1 MDEYK
6 DVRRVHATTDSELS
20 SALKTKMIG
29 FSEENNSLGYKK
41 PNGYLETFPANGS
54 DATFNSVKIEG
65 LATGSNQHI
74 GIDPDGDIV
83 VMPTAGENITLNT
96 IPVGDGANGLVD
108 SGVTIATDNTTA
120 SRVLTL
126 ATTVDSTTWYAGVVV
141 DIKDSPI
148 ISNKVVLG
156 SSRVLGGS
164 GGEGNG
170 IFGGTPDADGLVS
183 GVSISNGAVSVRANE
198 ATGLIGFNKAPAHPN
213 ATLIEQSATLGQV
226 HHVEAYGVHTAV
238 KPVGSPFTKATR
250 TFTIP
255 ANWQFH
261 IAFEEFTA
269 GTLSVV
275 FPNVSGDY
283 IVALNVATRTLS
295 ASTTFPD
302 WGVGIPIARVWYSLT
317 ALDEIN
323 MSWENHGV
331 RTLNDHNDATAKHH
345 TVGMLAEISNRPLVI
360 DGGQGTSVIGCTSGV
375 LWDEDKMNPTSAKAS
390 DGTSA
395 WAKFYFTG
403 LTVAGAFDLRRFPAD
418 FGTATLAQIQ
428 KIFVTDVDLGIGAT
442 GRACFNNMS
451 TGTPTM
457 QAIASTS
464 VMCIHQFHNDGILDT
479 SALII
484 GQKEYTGANIAQ
496 AVQNA
501 RAGVASEIASIRM
514 GEGAARD
521 SVHIGTVIINSSGLK
536 QWADDANTT
545 TVIQPN
551 QAGVSIGGTVV
562 DHNSLTGR
570 SSADAHPTSAITGL
584 DTALAGRVDTT
595 TDQSVAGVK
604 TFSKMSA
611 WQYTDSLGDRALN
624 IRPDV
629 TIGSNLPLGG
639 INFWANNTMTV
650 NRRSRLEAFTA
661 SFGNQIGL
669 RVITHNTEAAGD
681 ITALTITPAGALL
694 DVMSTASKTALADAK
709 VLANFGDVKT
719 LIGSAFTQM
728 YSFGRV
734 SFPMTGGNVDIPK
747 VPVSEADVTQT
758 FALRSGAKAPLAC
771 KITGFNI
778 TFLTQP
784 ADVNVYYK
792 INNGSWILIGSV
804 TVANG
809 YATYL
814 LGVPI
819 QLAQNDFVRISYTGS
834 NGEST
839 GMDVDVFVREA
850 SL

>member
-1 MDEYK
+1 MADTNANVIRY
-6 DVRRVHATTDSELS
+6 HAEPNETAV
-20 SALKTKMIG
+20 SALSKIDVKQKAFVPFEKCEIIKTG
-29 FSEENNSLGYKK
+29 ES
-41 PNGYLETFPANGS
+41 TFERIPLQTS
-54 DATFNSVKIEG
+54 IDEKI
-65 LATGSNQHI
+65 
-74 GIDPDGDIV
+74 D
-83 VMPTAGENITLNT
+83 ITLNT
-96 IPVGDGANGLVD
+96 IPVGNGANGLVD
-108 SGVTIATDNTTA
+108 SGIVVEVNLSVPTEETTTLVPSTQEMRITDPTGASKVTVNTA
-120 SRVLTL
+120 EGSTL
-126 ATTVDSTTWYAGVVV
+126 EYGTTVFRVAGNVSTNTV
-141 DIKDSPI
+141 I
-148 ISNKVVLG
+148 
-156 SSRVLGGS
+156 
-164 GGEGNG
+164 EH
-170 IFGGTPDADGLVS
+170 ADGVNV
-183 GVSISNGAVSVRANE
+183 GD
-198 ATGLIGFNKAPAHPN
+198 
-213 ATLIEQSATLGQV
+213 SATIGNV

-269 GTLSVV
+269 GALSVV

-283 IVALNVATRTLS
+283 VVALNVATKALS
-295 ASTTFPD
+295 ASTTFPS
-302 WGVGIPIARVWYSLT
+302 WGVGIPIARVWYST
-317 ALDEIN
+317 IAGDEIN
-323 MSWENHGV
+323 MSWENHGI

-345 TVGMLAEISNRPLVI
+345 TVGMLAEIQNRPLVV

-375 LWDEDKMNPTSAKAS
+375 LWDEDKKNTTSAKAS
-390 DGTSA
+390 GGTSA

-403 LTVAGAFDLRRFPAD
+403 LTATGAFDLRRFPLD
-418 FGTATLAQIQ
+418 FGTATLAQIR
-428 KIFVTDVDLGIGAT
+428 KIYVTDVDLGVGAT

-464 VMCIHQFHNDGILDT
+464 VMCIHLFQNDGILDT

-484 GQKEYTGANIAQ
+484 GQKEYTGSNIAQ
-496 AVQNA
+496 AVASA
-501 RAGVASEIASIRM
+501 RVGVASEIANIKM

-521 SVHIGTVIINSSGLK
+521 SVHVGTVIINASGQK
-536 QWADDANTT
+536 QWADDAQTT
-545 TVIQPN
+545 TVVQPN
-551 QAGVSIGGTVV
+551 QTGVSSGGTVV

-584 DTALAGRVDTT
+584 DTALAGKQPLATDLTNLVDFWTVESPAST
-595 TDQSVAGVK
+595 ITGIVGNKNVTVFNGQKDMWIANN
-604 TFSKMSA
+604 
-611 WQYTDSLGDRALN
+611 LGRLN
-624 IRPDV
+624 G
-629 TIGSNLPLGG
+629 TGSNYSVRAVDGYAGEIDFSSTDAVNMGILYSYGTGLANSVLGAYKRIFFRRDG
-639 INFWANNTMTV
+639 SIKDEANYATKV
-650 NRRSRLEAFTA
+650 ATA
-661 SFGNQIGL
+661 DGSI
-669 RVITHNTEAAGD
+669 
-681 ITALTITPAGALL
+681 
-694 DVMSTASKTALADAK
+694 
-709 VLANFGDVKT
+709 LANFTDVKT

-734 SFPMTGGNVDIPK
+734 SFQMTGGNVDIPK
-747 VPVSEADVTQT
+747 VPVREADVTQT

-784 ADVNVYYK
+784 AEVNVYYK
-792 INNGSWILIGSV
+792 INSGAWILIGSV

-814 LGVPI
+814 LGSPI

-839 GMDVDVFVREA
+839 GIDVDVFVREA